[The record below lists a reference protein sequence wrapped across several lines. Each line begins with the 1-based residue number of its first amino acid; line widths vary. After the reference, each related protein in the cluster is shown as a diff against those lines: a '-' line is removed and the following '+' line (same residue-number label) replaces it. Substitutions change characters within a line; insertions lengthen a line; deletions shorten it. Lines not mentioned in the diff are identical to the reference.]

1 MYCPQCSQEQVAEEM
16 RFCSRCGFPLA
27 IVAELVRNGG
37 ALAGFDPETKGQL
50 SPRQKGIRWGALLLI
65 ITAVLIPIVALM
77 TAMKNDFGVLFVP
90 VLAVFL
96 VGVARLLHA
105 YLLAPKNPNQVE
117 SLPTART
124 RVVAAA
130 HTSALPAGQSIPA
143 STWKQPVNTS
153 EMASPQSVT
162 ENTTQ
167 LLTDENEVS

>member
-1 MYCPQCSQEQVAEEM
+1 M

-27 IVAELVRNGG
+27 IVSQLVRNGG
-37 ALAGFDPETKGQL
+37 ALEGFDHDTKGQL
-50 SPRQKGIRWGALLLI
+50 SPRQKGIRWGVLLLI

-96 VGVARLLHA
+96 IGVARLLHA
-105 YLLAPKNPNQVE
+105 YLLAQTNPNQVE
-117 SLPTART
+117 SSSTVRT
-124 RVVAAA
+124 KGLAAA
-130 HTSALPAGQSIPA
+130 HTSALPGQSIPA

-153 EMASPQSVT
+153 EMAPPHSVT

-167 LLTDENEVS
+167 LLTDENVN

>member
-1 MYCPQCSQEQVAEEM
+1 M

-27 IVAELVRNGG
+27 IVSQLVRNGG
-37 ALAGFDPETKGQL
+37 ALEGFDPVTKEQL
-50 SPRQKGIRWGALLLI
+50 SPRQKGIRWGVLLLI

-90 VLAVFL
+90 VLVVFL

-105 YLLAPKNPNQVE
+105 YLLAQTNPNQVE
-117 SLPTART
+117 SSSTVRT
-124 RVVAAA
+124 RGLAAA

-153 EMASPQSVT
+153 EMAPPHSVT

-167 LLTDENEVS
+167 LLTDENEVN